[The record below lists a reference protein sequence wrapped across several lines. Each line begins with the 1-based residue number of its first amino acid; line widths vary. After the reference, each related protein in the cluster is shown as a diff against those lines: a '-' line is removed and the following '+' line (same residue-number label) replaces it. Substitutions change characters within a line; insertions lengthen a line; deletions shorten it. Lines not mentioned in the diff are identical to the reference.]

1 MSKTDLTIIIPSFQ
15 EEKSIE
21 KTVMNIYNFFIDKS
35 LDFEIIVVDDNS
47 DDNTKLI
54 MRKVSKSINNVNF
67 ILSSKVKGFG
77 NSIVQGLE
85 IAKGKYV
92 SFMMADMSD
101 SPFDLLN
108 YYNELENNNNLDC
121 VFGDRWSSGQIKE
134 YPLLKRIINRL
145 GNHTISILF
154 GSSYKDFT
162 NSFKI
167 YKKEAL
173 MNISPIIS
181 NHFSITLELPL
192 KMITRGYKYKV
203 IRNSWEN
210 REHGVSNLKIL
221 DSIFTYSLIIFYC
234 LIDKYFWNKRYV
246 NNK

>member
-1 MSKTDLTIIIPSFQ
+1 MDLTIIIPSFQ
-15 EEKSIE
+15 EDRSIE
-21 KTVMNIYNFFIDKS
+21 KTVMNIYKFLKNKS
-35 LDFEIIVVDDNS
+35 IDFEIIVVDDNS
-47 DDNTKLI
+47 NDNTDLI
-54 MRKVSKSINNVNF
+54 MNEISKSFDNIDF
-67 ILSSKVKGFG
+67 ILSSRVKGFG

-92 SFMMADMSD
+92 SIMMADMSD
-101 SPFDLLN
+101 SPSDLLC
-108 YYNELENNNNLDC
+108 YYRELENNKNLDC
-121 VFGDRWSSGQIKE
+121 VFGDRWSSGEIKGF
-134 YPLLKRIINRL
+134 PLLKRIVNRF
-145 GNHTISILF
+145 GNYIISFLF
-154 GSSYKDFT
+154 RTNYKDFT

-181 NHFSITLELPL
+181 NHFSITVELPL
-192 KMITRGYKYKV
+192 KMITRGYEYK
-203 IRNSWEN
+203 IIKNSWEN

-234 LIDKYFWNKRYV
+234 LIDKYFWNKRYD